1 MFGLLMQWPTL
12 VTLFMFPILATMYAL
27 LARREERDALAEF
40 GDEYRRYM
48 AQTPAFF
55 PRVRPTRRVEGKS

>member
-27 LARREERDALAEF
+27 RAGREERDALAEF
-40 GDEYRRYM
+40 GDESGRYM
-48 AQTPAFF
+48 AQTPVFF
-55 PRVRPTRRVEGKS
+55 PRLRPTRRAEGKS